1 MPASEI
7 TGRPGTRP
15 EGPEPARDERPP
27 DRPAPGAGVSSP
39 PRPDRGPQTAP
50 SSPRSTSASRVK
62 ALEPAIA
69 AAAANRETLLKI
81 PHVIDVRAGYKFSGG
96 RITPTPAVV
105 VVVDQK
111 VDGLPQAEQI
121 PPVAGGVVTDV
132 ALADPFE
139 QIRARQGTEAAL
151 VVPKQP
157 RLLID
162 ELQPAVSE
170 AFEEALPMTTYEP
183 PPDGDLSAVSGAMT
197 ITCHVSPDAGWKV
210 LGPFLSATQKE
221 ICLGMY
227 DFTAPHIY
235 RTARTLLKNEA
246 ISWTQ
251 TLGPKESLPGDN
263 DVDSTKADDLTEK
276 QVTAG
281 LKRVGHDRFEN
292 AFARVGAG
300 KTFATAYHI
309 KSRFVTRR
317 RSGCRAATGNR
328 RINPTS
334 TSDADADVAL
344 VPRFNREWH
353 AVVENAA
360 LAKAFQI
367 YLEHDFKTAAAPVDE
382 AAALPV
388 MGPDLLIPVEEFLR
402 EEAGASVEV
411 FAPRK
416 FTFTAAQPLTVQPIL
431 TPDNYVEIV
440 RKLLRKKPQH
450 RLYFQNQ
457 SLNPVLDPT
466 PEFEEMMQLLADYS
480 QDASIDVQLIF
491 RNIGPV
497 RKKLESL
504 QAAGFN
510 MQRVR
515 MQAGCHTKG
524 IIIDSKTI
532 LLGSHNF
539 TNQGVN
545 VNRDASLLIVNEEI
559 ANYYE
564 RVFLHDWDRLAK
576 ETIREEATPIAVTGA
591 GEEAAADRE
600 NYVRVPWS
608 YIEED

>member
-1 MPASEI
+1 MPASKI
-7 TGRPGTRP
+7 AGQQGTRP
-15 EGPEPARDERPP
+15 EGPQPARDERPP
-27 DRPAPGAGVSSP
+27 DRPAPGRVTTP
-39 PRPDRGPQTAP
+39 PGDRGGQTP
-50 SSPRSTSASRVK
+50 PRSTAASGVK
-62 ALEPAIA
+62 ELEPAIK
-69 AAAANRETLLKI
+69 AAAANRDTILKL
-81 PHVIDVRAGYKFSGG
+81 PHVIDVRAGYKFTAG

-105 VVVDQK
+105 VVVDRK
-111 VDGLPQAEQI
+111 LDGLPAAQQI
-121 PPVAGGVVTDV
+121 PPVVGGVVTDV

-139 QIRARQGTEAAL
+139 QVRARKGSEAGL

-162 ELQPAVSE
+162 EIQPAGAE

-183 PPDGDLSAVSGAMT
+183 PPDGDLSAVTGAMT

-210 LGPFLSATQKE
+210 LGPFLSATKKE

-235 RTARTLLKNEA
+235 RTARTLLKNEEV
-246 ISWTQ
+246 SWKQ
-251 TLGPKESLPGDN
+251 TLGPKESLPGED

-276 QVTAG
+276 QVTTG
-281 LKRVGHDRFEN
+281 LKRVGHDRFDN
-292 AFARVGAG
+292 AFAHIGAG
-300 KTFATAYHI
+300 QTFASAYHI
-309 KSRFVTRR
+309 KVAVRDKKAFWLS
-317 RSGCRAATGNR
+317 SGNWQSS
-328 RINPTS
+328 NQP
-334 TSDADADVAL
+334 DVDFLEADADVAL
-344 VPRFNREWH
+344 IPRFNREWH
-353 AVVENAA
+353 TVVENAA
-360 LAKAFQI
+360 LAKVFQV
-367 YLEHDFKTAAAPVDE
+367 YLEHDFKTASGPMDE
-382 AAALPV
+382 AGEVPV
-388 MGPDLLIPVEEFLR
+388 TGPDLLIPVDEFLR
-402 EEAGASVEV
+402 EEAGASIEV

-416 FTFTAAQPLTVQPIL
+416 FTFTTAQPLTVQPIL

-480 QDASIDVQLIF
+480 QDANLDVRLIF

-545 VNRDASLLIVNEEI
+545 VNRDASLLMVNEDI
-559 ANYYE
+559 AKYYE

-576 ETIREEATPIAVTGA
+576 ATIREEATPIAVTGA
-591 GEEAAADRE
+591 REEAAADPVE
-600 NYVRVPWS
+600 FVRVPWS

>member
-1 MPASEI
+1 MAASEI
-7 TGRPGTRP
+7 TGRAGTRP
-15 EGPEPARDERPP
+15 EGPAPAGNDRPP
-27 DRPAPGAGVSSP
+27 DRPAPGRVSP
-39 PRPDRGPQTAP
+39 PRGDRGPQTTP
-50 SSPRSTSASRVK
+50 SSPRATASARLK
-62 ALEPAIA
+62 ALEPAVA

-96 RITPTPAVV
+96 RITQTPAVV
-105 VVVDQK
+105 VVVDRK
-111 VDGLPQAEQI
+111 VEGLPAAEQI
-121 PPVAGGVVTDV
+121 PPVVGGVVTDV

-139 QIRARQGTEAAL
+139 QVRARQGTEAAL

-162 ELQPAVSE
+162 EIQPSGHE

-183 PPDGDLSAVSGAMT
+183 PPDGDLSAVTGAMT

-210 LGPFLSATQKE
+210 LGPFLSATQRE

-235 RTARTLLKNEA
+235 RTARTLLKNDA
-246 ISWTQ
+246 VSWKQ
-251 TLGPKESLPGDN
+251 TLGPKESLPGEN

-276 QVTAG
+276 QVNTG
-281 LKRVGHDRFEN
+281 LKRVGRERFEN
-292 AFARVGAG
+292 AFAHTGAG
-300 KTFATAYHI
+300 KTFASAYHI
-309 KSRFVTRR
+309 KVAVRDKKAFWLS
-317 RSGCRAATGNR
+317 SGNWQSSNQPD
-328 RINPTS
+328 IDFF
-334 TSDADADVAL
+334 DADADVGL

-360 LAKAFQI
+360 LAKVFQL
-367 YLEHDFKTAAAPVDE
+367 YLEHDFKTAAAPLDE

-388 MGPDLLIPVEEFLR
+388 MGPDLLIPVEEFLA
-402 EEAGASVEV
+402 EEAGGSIEV

-416 FTFTAAQPLTVQPIL
+416 FTFTSAQPLTVQPIL
-431 TPDNYVEIV
+431 TPDNYIDVV
-440 RKLLRKKPQH
+440 RKLLRKRPQQ

-480 QDASIDVQLIF
+480 QDESLDVRLIF

-510 MQRVR
+510 MHRVR
-515 MQAGCHTKG
+515 MQGGCHTKG

-539 TNQGVN
+539 TNQGIN
-545 VNRDASLLIVNEEI
+545 VNRDASLLIANAEI
-559 ANYYE
+559 ARYYE
-564 RVFLHDWDRLAK
+564 RVFLHDWERLAK

-591 GEEAAADRE
+591 REEAAADSDDF
-600 NYVRVPWS
+600 VRVPWS
-608 YIEED
+608 YLEED